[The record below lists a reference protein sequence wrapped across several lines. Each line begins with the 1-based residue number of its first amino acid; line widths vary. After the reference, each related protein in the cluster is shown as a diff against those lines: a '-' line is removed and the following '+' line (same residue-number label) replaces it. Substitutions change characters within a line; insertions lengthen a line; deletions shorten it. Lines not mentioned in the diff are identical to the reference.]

1 MIIDTGKKE
10 VKKANLLKDLSENQ
24 KKCDAFVTFR
34 LSSQDLHKV
43 KQFAKDSNT
52 NISKVMKSLINTNL

>member
-1 MIIDTGKKE
+1 MIVDTGKKE
-10 VKKANLLKDLSENQ
+10 VKKAKLLKDLTENQ

-34 LSSQDLHKV
+34 LTSQDLHKV
-43 KQFAKDSNT
+43 KQFAKDSKT